1 MRSNAGLRPALL
13 LTLIAPLF
21 AQAPDT
27 PPPASIEG
35 EVRNAV
41 TGEPIERAHVVVSGK
56 EQRYGTLT
64 NTEGKFVITG
74 IPAGIYIYSLDRT
87 GFVSTLAGPESQITL
102 QPGDKRENVKFKL
115 TPTGAI
121 IGHVYDADGVPMQGI
136 GVAVESGS
144 QVLRGTST
152 DDRGQFRIGGL
163 RAGKYR
169 VKAEPHQNPFPPE
182 IRTDGSAEVHYA
194 ATYYPAALDRA
205 GSTGVE
211 VRPAVEA
218 NGIDIRLVRVPIV
231 RIWGRVSGLPANSA
245 NAFVSLQPHGAG
257 ARARPDGSF
266 EIWRPNPGKY
276 SIVATAHHSG
286 VEYSSA
292 PLEIAVGQADVEN
305 LALVVLPAEDIAG
318 RVEYEDDDARK
329 PGPERRI
336 SLRGVISA
344 PIKDNETFT
353 LHTGPGTFP
362 VSIEGGSALYV
373 KSMSLGPTQFD
384 GATLNLQAGS
394 GGAQLTVRV
403 ASAKG
408 VVKGIVRDEKGA
420 IAGARVVLAE
430 FAAVRTAVTGPE
442 GAYSFQ
448 GIAPGKYK
456 LYAFEEAD
464 VPINEINSGDF
475 DDIATKIEVGDRET
489 VVKDLRFVGR

>member
-1 MRSNAGLRPALL
+1 MRRSSALAL
-13 LTLIAPLF
+13 ALIAPMF
-21 AQAPDT
+21 AQGPDA

-35 EVRNAV
+35 EVRNSV
-41 TGEPIERAHVVVSGK
+41 TGEPIERAHVVVSG
-56 EQRYGTLT
+56 ELERYGTLT
-64 NTEGKFVITG
+64 NAEGKFVISG
-74 IPAGIYIYSLDRT
+74 IPAGSYAYSLDRT
-87 GFVSTLAGPESQITL
+87 GFVSTLAGPASEVKL
-102 QPGDKRENVKFKL
+102 QPGDKKENVKLKL

-136 GVAVESGS
+136 GVAVESGG

-205 GSTGVE
+205 GSLRVD
-211 VRPAVEA
+211 VRPAVET

-231 RIWGRVSGLPANSA
+231 RVWGRVSGLPENSR
-245 NAFVSLQPHGAG
+245 NAFVTLQPNGAG
-257 ARARPDGSF
+257 AQTRPDGSF

-276 SIVATAHHSG
+276 SIVATGGMEH
-286 VEYSSA
+286 SSA
-292 PLEIAVGQADVEN
+292 PAEIEVGQTDVEN
-305 LALVVLPAEDIAG
+305 LALMVLPAEDILG

-329 PGPERRI
+329 PGPEKRI

-344 PIKDNETFT
+344 PVKDDGTFT
-353 LHTGPGTFP
+353 LHTGPGIFP
-362 VSIEGGSALYV
+362 VSIEGGASLYV
-373 KSMSLGPTQFD
+373 KSMSLGRTQFD
-384 GATLNLQAGS
+384 GATLNLQAGA

-403 ASAKG
+403 ATAKG
-408 VVKGIVRDEKGA
+408 AVRGVVSDDKGPVA
-420 IAGARVVLAE
+420 LTRVVL
-430 FAAVRTAVTGPE
+430 VQDTAYATARLTGSTPDGSYAFE
-442 GAYSFQ
+442 
-448 GIAPGKYK
+448 GIAPGKYR
-456 LYAFEEAD
+456 LFVLDPGEL
-464 VPINEINSGDF
+464 ISTNEMVSADF
-475 DDIATKIEVGDRET
+475 DDIATKIEVADRET